1 MSFDGPDFSSRGE
14 KELSSAAAET
24 TARPEAHLDEWVAP
38 DIADERGFLRAG
50 KIFEWMDVVGVLT
63 ATRHARH
70 PVVTASVDGMQLR
83 EPIRIGERVTMT
95 AAVGHTS
102 RASIGVSVSMTHGLP
117 AAGTPK
123 RLLAGHMT
131 FVALDESGNAL
142 PVPQLQPETP
152 DEVAR
157 FREGQLRREF
167 RKKLLSGELPALQST
182 TDGATPHMR
191 ALLVRELLKFF
202 PRSFPFPFDRVDY
215 AKPRRRHLSY
225 VHKIEPIRSSKLNF
239 HGTLYGGTL
248 MRWIETSANLSARV
262 PERSSGALHRT
273 SRVDLHQSGATP
285 RLRAHPLRGGA
296 HLAGLPDRSG
306 QRARRGPAGRP
317 SARDAPG
324 LSHLRPHRRL
334 GDARSTP
341 GVHRQRGNRAVR
353 GGRAPPRAAAIDRRA
368 PGRRRHLIDHLA
380 APLPRSSPV
389 TPRGRAWGGYSAPR
403 TATQPEAALPQ
414 PLQPPRV

>member
-1 MSFDGPDFSSRGE
+1 MSFDGPDFPAKGE
-14 KELSSAAAET
+14 KELPSTVAET

-50 KIFEWMDVVGVLT
+50 KIFEWMDVVGVLA

-83 EPIRIGERVTMT
+83 EPIRVGERVTMT

-102 RASIGVSVSMTHGLP
+102 RASIGVSVSLTHGLP
-117 AAGTPK
+117 AASTPR

-131 FVALDESGNAL
+131 FVALDESGKAM

-182 TDGATPHMR
+182 PDGATPHMR

-248 MRWIETSANLSARV
+248 MRWIETSANLSARAYLDGASV
-262 PERSSGALHRT
+262 RFTGLHGLTFIRPVQPHVFVHIRSAVAHT
-273 SRVDLHQSGATP
+273 SQDCLTVLVNVHAEDPLAGRQHET
-285 RLRAHPLRGGA
+285 LRAFLTYAPIEGSETRVPPLECIGSEETGLFEEVAHRLALQRSIDEPAEGA
-296 HLAGLPDRSG
+296 G
-306 QRARRGPAGRP
+306 
-317 SARDAPG
+317 
-324 LSHLRPHRRL
+324 
-334 GDARSTP
+334 T
-341 GVHRQRGNRAVR
+341 
-353 GGRAPPRAAAIDRRA
+353 
-368 PGRRRHLIDHLA
+368 
-380 APLPRSSPV
+380 
-389 TPRGRAWGGYSAPR
+389 
-403 TATQPEAALPQ
+403 
-414 PLQPPRV
+414 